1 MESPFHE
8 EQKNR
13 SSQIEDAKM
22 NEAVSMA
29 HDSNLDSSPS
39 GAHPITRSPE
49 NRISASPDL
58 PITSRWRS
66 YRLLLVARLK
76 EMYREP
82 EVIFW
87 VFIFPI
93 LLALGLG
100 IAFRNKPA
108 DVSRVVLVD
117 GPGTAQAMDLL
128 HQQGVAGTVHADL
141 LPAPEAFNQLSA
153 GQVRSGGDASRRR
166 I

>member
-1 MESPFHE
+1 ML
-8 EQKNR
+8 
-13 SSQIEDAKM
+13 EDAKM

-29 HDSNLDSSPS
+29 HDSNLESSPS
-39 GAHPITRSPE
+39 GAHPIFGSPDHP
-49 NRISASPDL
+49 ISGCPDL

-87 VFIFPI
+87 VFIFPV

-108 DVSRVVLVD
+108 DLSRVVVVE
-117 GPGTAQAMDLL
+117 GSETARVMDLL
-128 HQQGVAGTVHADL
+128 HQAVVAGAVHTDL
-141 LPAPEAFNQLSA
+141 
-153 GQVRSGGDASRRR
+153 
-166 I
+166 